1 MNDPVSGS
9 EFEGIRMNR
18 LLARRHFRRKIR
30 GAAMVETLLSW
41 FLLFLILLGMLH
53 VFYFFAGQMFADY
66 ASYRGAR
73 SRAVGF
79 ADYLVQREVRVSAI
93 GGSGKLVKPILHD
106 SGTDISE
113 YDASRFDMEKT
124 LIQRYRMGLSWLE
137 YEFWFGRSADSGK
150 AVDTRLDIKIHNS
163 GQTARVKSTFLDY
176 MFPLSVPT
184 SESDSRNFRLFYK
197 KGIHLKGSA
206 DLRDH
211 STVYLKD

>member
-1 MNDPVSGS
+1 
-9 EFEGIRMNR
+9 
-18 LLARRHFRRKIR
+18 
-30 GAAMVETLLSW
+30 MVETLLSW

-93 GGSGKLVKPILHD
+93 GGSGKLVKPSLHA
-106 SGTDISE
+106 SGTDNPE
-113 YDASRFDMEKT
+113 YDASLFAMEKT

-150 AVDTRLDIKIHNS
+150 AVDTRLDIKINNS
-163 GQTARVKSTFLDY
+163 GQTARVKSTFMDY

-184 SESDSRNFRLFYK
+184 SESGSRNFRLFYK

-206 DLRDH
+206 DLRDY